1 MNVDLPQCC
10 ALKAPSLHLIQVTQL
25 YYFEDLGCISVKVP
39 TDLKELY
46 DVETTLSS
54 LILRNER
61 LRPAERLRELLLR
74 NACLLAMLDQ

>member
-1 MNVDLPQCC
+1 LD
-10 ALKAPSLHLIQVTQL
+10 
-25 YYFEDLGCISVKVP
+25 CISVKVS

-46 DVETTLSS
+46 NVETTLAS

-61 LRPAERLRELLLR
+61 LRPAERLGELLLR